1 MLRMEFQLA
10 RELKMTHAEMVGR
23 MSGNEFAHWIAF
35 LQLEAHDR
43 EQAQKRAQSRSAARK
58 LSLAS
63 RPAAQG

>member
-1 MLRMEFQLA
+1 
-10 RELKMTHAEMVGR
+10 